1 MTMSSMMAVLLNGVA
16 QIEYDRSKPLPD
28 YQGAYLDTMDRK
40 MEAEGIDIDG
50 ERVETPALAQKAQ
63 FVAANL
69 ANAIVTNDEA
79 QVAAMT
85 TWLAVRLP
93 ELKQV
98 KLREEEGGFTIEL
111 DFDQAYV
118 KQHPVQITPR
128 RH

>member
-1 MTMSSMMAVLLNGVA
+1 MSMSTMMAVLLNGVA
-16 QIEYDRSKPLPD
+16 QIEYDRTKALPD
-28 YQGAYLDTMDRK
+28 YQGAYLDKMDRK

-50 ERVETPALAQKAQ
+50 QRIQAPALAQKAQ

-98 KLREEEGGFTIEL
+98 KLREEEGGFAIEL
-111 DFDQAYV
+111 DFDQGYI

>member
-1 MTMSSMMAVLLNGVA
+1 MMAVLLNGVA
-16 QIEYDRSKPLPD
+16 QIEYDRTKALPD
-28 YQGAYLDTMDRK
+28 YQGAYLDKMDRK

-50 ERVETPALAQKAQ
+50 QRIQMPALAQKAQ

-98 KLREEEGGFTIEL
+98 KLREEEGGFAIEL
-111 DFDQAYV
+111 DFDQGYI

>member
-1 MTMSSMMAVLLNGVA
+1 MSSMMAVLLNGLA
-16 QIEYDRSKPLPD
+16 QIEYDRTKPLPD
-28 YQGAYLDTMDRK
+28 YQGAYLDKMDRK
-40 MEAEGIDIDG
+40 METEGINIDN
-50 ERVETPALAQKAQ
+50 EHVLAPALEQKAQ

-69 ANAIVTNDEA
+69 ATAIMADDEA

-98 KLREEEGGFTIEL
+98 KLREEEGGFAIEL
-111 DFDQAYV
+111 DFDQAYI

-128 RH
+128 QH

>member
-1 MTMSSMMAVLLNGVA
+1 MSMSTMMAVLLNGVA
-16 QIEYDRSKPLPD
+16 QIEYDRTKALPD
-28 YQGAYLDTMDRK
+28 YQGAYLDKMDRK

-50 ERVETPALAQKAQ
+50 QRIQMPALAQKAQ

-98 KLREEEGGFTIEL
+98 KLREEEGGFAIEL
-111 DFDQAYV
+111 DFDQGYI

>member
-1 MTMSSMMAVLLNGVA
+1 MSSMMAVLLNGLA
-16 QIEYDRSKPLPD
+16 QIEYDRTKPLPD
-28 YQGAYLDTMDRK
+28 YQGAYLDKMDRK
-40 MEAEGIDIDG
+40 MEAEGIEIDG
-50 ERVETPALAQKAQ
+50 ERIQTPALAQKAQ

-69 ANAIVTNDEA
+69 ANAIVTDDEA

-98 KLREEEGGFTIEL
+98 KLREEENGFAIEL
-111 DFDQAYV
+111 DFEEAYI